1 MTLPEIGLGRR
12 TYNVPLFFSIFPFPL
27 TKTGILDFLALLL
40 SRLRSSSPSSFD
52 VVKILS
58 LPLSRRRR
66 RPLAPSAKAGD
77 SAQRPP
83 LVVLFLFSPSAAL
96 LILQSLPSMAADVER
111 HCCFQGWI
119 SNLLLLF
126 SRVFFSFS
134 DRNNHWRS
142 LAEGETR
149 QTFFAVFLLRA
160 AHQCFSPPLPI
171 REKEAKNKT
180 LFLLF
185 AVHKES
191 TLQHHTFVH
200 GVKH

>member
-1 MTLPEIGLGRR
+1 MTLPEIGLNRL
-12 TYNVPLFFSIFPFPL
+12 TYNIPLFFSIFPFPL
-27 TKTGILDFLALLL
+27 TKTGILDFLALL

-58 LPLSRRRR
+58 LPWSRRRR
-66 RPLAPSAKAGD
+66 RPPAPSAKAGD

-83 LVVLFLFSPSAAL
+83 LVVLFLFSPSGAL
-96 LILQSLPSMAADVER
+96 LILQSFPSMAADVER

-160 AHQCFSPPLPI
+160 AHQCFPPPSNT
-171 REKEAKNKT
+171 RKGSEEENP
-180 LFLLF
+180 FLLF

-191 TLQHHTFVH
+191 TLQHYTFVH